1 MDGNLFTIFVYKI
14 LSYGRLVYLLS
25 KQLIHLCKAAE
36 GFFLYI
42 FQLVERLVN
51 ISLHNYP
58 PQLAFADAGGFIASP
73 RIIINQ
79 ARLGRTRL
87 SSFVRNSI
95 FSELQRNVILSFF
108 PLSFSL
114 VLNSFLCKNQGKSFK

>member
-1 MDGNLFTIFVYKI
+1 MGICSPFLFTRYYPMVALFIYSASNLFIFAKRPKDFFFTFPA
-14 LSYGRLVYLLS
+14 GRETCQHFS
-25 KQLIHLCKAAE
+25 
-36 GFFLYI
+36 
-42 FQLVERLVN
+42 
-51 ISLHNYP
+51 
-58 PQLAFADAGGFIASP
+58 PQLSTSARLLADAGGFKASP